1 MKIALSSLGKDVNS
15 KLSEVFGR
23 CPYFIFV
30 EIANKQITKT
40 EILENISASQ
50 QGGAGIS
57 AAQMAAENNA
67 EAVITGTVGPRALD
81 VLNQFNIQVFSG
93 AGLVKEV
100 IQEFI
105 DGKLKQITK

>member
-1 MKIALSSLGKDVNS
+1 MKLALSSLGKDVNS

-23 CPYFIFV
+23 CPYFILV
-30 EIANKQITKT
+30 EIENNKIQKI
-40 EILENISASQ
+40 EALENKSASQ

-57 AAQMAAENNA
+57 SAQMVAQKNA
-67 EAVITGTVGPRALD
+67 SAVIAGTVGPRAAD
-81 VLNQFNIQVFSG
+81 VLKQFNIQVYSG

-105 DGKLKQITK
+105 DGKLKQIQ